1 MKEARKQERE
11 KQKEEKRREEEEK
24 KKQKEREKNERA
36 RQKEEIRLAKE
47 REKRE
52 KAAAKA
58 AAAVPNEM
66 SDTQPINVS
75 ATIRKKKKINYDETI
90 EEEIVSD
97 GELPHK
103 DPKKTTSPMSSLS
116 PTNLYQSDKQFPST
130 DSHNTIIISQNGSSS
145 NLTNTSVMQAAI
157 TEPPS
162 SASEQP
168 MAADLELPRSQFE
181 EIPRN
186 EMSEALRKQFEMNC
200 GAVLDKSNKI
210 HGDNR
215 QLIINFLGGHHTKP
229 EQREKLMNI
238 SNGVSCNED
247 EIRHI
252 ILHEEKTPIPNEGK
266 EIQETFIFEM
276 NLSNGQWRKLKR
288 KKTKAVKN
296 PNLEALNGRPN
307 GKFHGR

>member
-1 MKEARKQERE
+1 VK
-11 KQKEEKRREEEEK
+11 KRRK
-24 KKQKEREKNERA
+24 KKQKERDKAEKVRL
-36 RQKEEIRLAKE
+36 KEEARMVKDK
-47 REKRE
+47 EKRE

-58 AAAVPNEM
+58 AAASNEM
-66 SDTQPINVS
+66 SDIQLTNVP
-75 ATIRKKKKINYDETI
+75 ATRKKKKINNDETI
-90 EEEIVSD
+90 EDEIVSD

-103 DPKKTTSPMSSLS
+103 KPKKTVVPTSSLS
-116 PTNLYQSDKQFPST
+116 PYQPDNST
-130 DSHNTIIISQNGSSS
+130 DNYNTVMISQNGSGSDS
-145 NLTNTSVMQAAI
+145 INISATPAI
-157 TEPPS
+157 TEPV
-162 SASEQP
+162 SEQP
-168 MAADLELPRSQFE
+168 MAADQELQPPRLQFE

-186 EMSEALRKQFEMNC
+186 EMNETLRKQFEMNC

-238 SNGVSCNED
+238 SNGVSCSED